1 MKKLFA
7 CIFISLLICIHI
19 SAQEKNANS
28 KFWNSGMLSWEDF
41 QDTTNIK
48 GVSSI
53 LKTNLGIDI
62 EKTKE
67 GNTKTIRPHAY
78 AYVDR
83 RQSRIVPSEKS
94 DTLLRY
100 YQATFDLLELYRRK
114 LQNELNKGLTGIDAE
129 NEYRHYMRLYDEE
142 LNMMTSETAKGQD
155 QKKMR
160 EWELYIIKE
169 LRSTPLSST
178 PVIQPRG
185 FGYGIH
191 IGFGSIF
198 PTGELADYFA
208 PAWQFHLGL
217 DFAYKRAHLLLD
229 MAAGSTKML
238 MNLPLSYD
246 KGTQETT
253 WIKGQHPS
261 YSQFS
266 VALGYE
272 IIDNKHFSMMPFV
285 GGVQSEFSRILD
297 RQGQDKVNVYMNN
310 FNVTAGINFDYRFST
325 IVSLVP
331 SFWFGHREMFT
342 SSLRTRVYV
351 NYGNYDPV
359 LKGVQVG
366 FSVSYC
372 GFGRLLKISHN

>member
-1 MKKLFA
+1 M
-7 CIFISLLICIHI
+7 ICFTI
-19 SAQEKNANS
+19 SAQQRDTNTKQWS
-28 KFWNSGMLSWEDF
+28 SGMLSWEDF

-67 GNTKTIRPHAY
+67 GNTKTIQPRAY
-78 AYVDR
+78 AYIDR
-83 RQSRIVPSEKS
+83 SQSRIVPSEKS

-129 NEYRHYMRLYDEE
+129 NEHRHYMQLYNEQCE
-142 LNMMTSETAKGQD
+142 KMAIETAKGKNQN
-155 QKKMR
+155 KMR
-160 EWELYIIKE
+160 EWELYIIQE
-169 LRSTPLSST
+169 LRATPLSST
-178 PVIQPRG
+178 PLIQPRG

-191 IGFGSIF
+191 IGFGAIF
-198 PTGELADYFA
+198 PIGDDLSNYFS

-217 DFAYKRAHLLLD
+217 DFAYKRTHLLLD
-229 MAAGSTKML
+229 MAAGSTKMKQD
-238 MNLPLSYD
+238 LSITYD

-272 IIDNKHFSMMPFV
+272 MIDNKHFSMMPFI
-285 GGVQSEFSRILD
+285 GGTQTEYSRVLD
-297 RQGQDKVNVYMNN
+297 RQGQDKVNIYKND
-310 FNVTAGINFDYRFST
+310 FNITAGINFDYRFST

-342 SSLRTRVYV
+342 SSIRTRIYI
-351 NYGNYDPV
+351 NYGKYDFM
-359 LKGVQVG
+359 LKGVQLG

-372 GFGRLLKISHN
+372 GFGRLLKISQN